1 MYKLT
6 KGWPVRLIDGA
17 FVNPKSAKYLDW
29 IAAGNTPEPAD
40 PPTLEELNA
49 PIIRQLAALDAQ
61 RTRPLA
67 EIMLAQIAGEQ
78 VPLYAKAKLA
88 DIEKQAAEL
97 RARIVK

>member
-49 PIIRQLAALDAQ
+49 PILAKLAFLDEQ
-61 RTRPLA
+61 RVRPMA
-67 EIMLAQIAGEQ
+67 EITLAQVAGEPL
-78 VPLYAKAKLA
+78 PLYAKAKLA

-97 RARIVK
+97 RGRLVK